1 MKDERSNEI
10 ALDQAAILASAL
22 PFMQLYDGRCVVIK
36 QGGAAME
43 GYGAKSFAQDVVL
56 LQQSGVKPVIV
67 HGGGKQIDA
76 MLARLGI
83 KSEFKNGL
91 RITTQEIVEIVE
103 MVLAGHINKKITDD
117 VAASGGCAV
126 GISGRDG
133 KLISA
138 KKHKEEGLGFVGLVD
153 KVDINIITTMLDA
166 GIIPVIAPTAS
177 DASGQVYNIN
187 ADSVAG
193 SIAAHLGAQRLI
205 MMSDVIGLMENDGTL
220 IPSLSAEDA
229 NSILASGVVK
239 DGMRPKIETCIAAV
253 REGVEAAVILDGR
266 KPHALLL
273 ELFTPHGVGTMIK
286 R

>member
-1 MKDERSNEI
+1 MNHKKPNDL
-10 ALDQAAILASAL
+10 AMDQAEILASAL

-36 QGGAAME
+36 QGGSSME
-43 GYGAKSFAQDVVL
+43 ASNAKSFAQDVVL

-67 HGGGKQIDA
+67 HGGGKQIDS
-76 MLARLGI
+76 MLERLNI

-91 RITTQEIVEIVE
+91 RITNKETVEIVE

-117 VAASGGCAV
+117 IAASGGCAV
-126 GISGRDG
+126 GLSGRDG

-138 KKHKEEGLGFVGLVD
+138 KKHQEEGLGFVGMVD

-177 DASGQVYNIN
+177 DEEGQVYNIN

-193 SIAAHLGAQRLI
+193 AIATHLGALRLI
-205 MMSDVIGLMENDGTL
+205 MMSDVIGLMESDGEL
-220 IPSLSAEDA
+220 IPSLSSEDA
-229 NSILASGVVK
+229 NSILASGDVK

-253 REGVEAAVILDGR
+253 RGGVDAAVVLDGR